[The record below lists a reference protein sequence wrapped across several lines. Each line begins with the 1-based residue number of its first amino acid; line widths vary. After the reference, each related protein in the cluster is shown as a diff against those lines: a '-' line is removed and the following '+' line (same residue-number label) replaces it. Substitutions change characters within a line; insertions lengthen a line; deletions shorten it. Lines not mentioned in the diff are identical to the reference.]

1 MTKPADRLRA
11 IRIINEVSS
20 DNPLARD
27 CAALLDEC
35 ERNIRALIDEETVT
49 VHIGYDNGPGGG
61 NYLFGDAVRT
71 DAPAFVALRATLAK
85 LRGEA

>member
-1 MTKPADRLRA
+1 MKPANFLRSNSLPNSPA
-11 IRIINEVSS
+11 GR
-20 DNPLARD
+20 
-27 CAALLDEC
+27 AANLLDEC

-61 NYLFGDAVRT
+61 NYLYGEAVRT
-71 DAPAFVALRATLAK
+71 DAPAFVAIRATLAK